1 LAVSQTVRVAA
12 KDDHVNEFLES
23 QNVTISIASN
33 AYKFADLAVESLL
46 VSIEDDEDSAKSNIL
61 QCRFM
66 VDAKW
71 GA

>member
-1 LAVSQTVRVAA
+1 
-12 KDDHVNEFLES
+12 
-23 QNVTISIASN
+23 VTISIASN
-33 AYKFADLAVESLL
+33 AYKFADLAVEPLL

-66 VDAKW
+66 VAAKW